1 VHKNKNMSKTFD
13 FIEEY
18 QNISGSIISKID
30 LLEDETII
38 MSMSGSNDNNFIYN
52 LHRAWMYPERV
63 YTIDESGNEVW
74 E

>member
-1 VHKNKNMSKTFD
+1 MSKTFN

-30 LLEDETII
+30 LLEDENII
-38 MSMSGSNDNNFIYN
+38 MSMSGSNENDFIYN
-52 LHRAWMYPERV
+52 LHRAWIYPERK
-63 YTIDESGNEVW
+63 YTLDESGNEIW

>member
-1 VHKNKNMSKTFD
+1 MSKTFN

-30 LLEDETII
+30 LLENETII
-38 MSMSGSNDNNFIYN
+38 MSMSGSNESNYIYN
-52 LHRAWMYPERV
+52 LHKAWVYPERV

>member
-1 VHKNKNMSKTFD
+1 MSKTFD

>member
-1 VHKNKNMSKTFD
+1 MSKTFN

-30 LLEDETII
+30 LLEDENII
-38 MSMSGSNDNNFIYN
+38 MSMSGSNENDFIYN
-52 LHRAWMYPERV
+52 LHRAWVYSERV
-63 YTIDESGNEVW
+63 YTLDESGNEIW

>member
-1 VHKNKNMSKTFD
+1 MSKTFN

-30 LLEDETII
+30 LLENETII
-38 MSMSGSNDNNFIYN
+38 MSMSGSNENNFIYN
-52 LHRAWMYPERV
+52 LHKAWVYPARV
-63 YTIDESGNEVW
+63 YTIDENGNEVW